1 MKNVLFITFVFLVF
15 SCSNEKKGKN
25 TENKAKNQTET
36 NRITEFEFSKEMHNF
51 GTLQSGE
58 IAVVTF
64 EFKNTSHTELV
75 IGTIESDCGCVK
87 ADFSKEPVLPG
98 KTGIVE
104 VEFDSSGLW
113 GKQFKTIEIYANTKE
128 PKQLTI
134 FAEVK
139 NEQIEITY

>member
-1 MKNVLFITFVFLVF
+1 MKNVPFILFIFLLY
-15 SCSNEKKGKN
+15 SCGIRS
-25 TENKAKNQTET
+25 ENKSPETRTKNQPET

-64 EFKNTSHTELV
+64 EFKNTGNTALI
-75 IGTIESDCGCVK
+75 IGHIESDCGCVK
-87 ADFSKEPVLPG
+87 ADFPKEPVSPG
-98 KTGIVE
+98 KTGIIK

-113 GKQFKTIEIYANTKE
+113 GKQFKTIEIYANSKE
-128 PKQLTI
+128 SKQLAI